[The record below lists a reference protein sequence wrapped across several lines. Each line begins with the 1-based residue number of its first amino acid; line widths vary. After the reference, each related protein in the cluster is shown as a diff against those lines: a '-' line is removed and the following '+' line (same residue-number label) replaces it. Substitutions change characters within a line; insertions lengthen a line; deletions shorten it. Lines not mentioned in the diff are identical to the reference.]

1 MKICKC
7 LNLSDCLIASLK
19 YLRYFFMFFL
29 FLVSVYYAYRLMVN
43 KKFNIMNNY

>member
-19 YLRYFFMFFL
+19 YLRYFYVFFVL
-29 FLVSVYYAYRLMVN
+29 GFCLLCIPSDGE
-43 KKFNIMNNY
+43 